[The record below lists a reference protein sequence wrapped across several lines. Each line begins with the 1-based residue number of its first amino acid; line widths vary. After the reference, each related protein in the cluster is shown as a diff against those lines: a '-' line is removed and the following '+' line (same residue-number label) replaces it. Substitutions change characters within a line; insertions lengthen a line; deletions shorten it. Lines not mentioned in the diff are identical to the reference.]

1 MKEWSRLGKKR
12 RRKNY
17 LGVLG
22 HVNMD
27 IIYRVPRLPS
37 PGRSINAESVEIQ
50 FGGTAGNIAVHSA
63 RLGVPTALGCYLG
76 EDFDASFSSLLNENA
91 VDTYD
96 AIICRSDRTP
106 RCHIFDDGREQSY
119 VIEQGAMDSTSE
131 LPLWEHA
138 VADSSVV
145 HVGTGDPRRYRR
157 AVAGTDY
164 NFDPGQ
170 EISYRYAPGIF
181 RELLSGCNIFF
192 SNEKE
197 IRTALKLMS
206 LKNENELAN
215 YCRTV
220 LKTAGRKGTYV
231 ITSDSFHVVRAAS
244 VEQLVDT
251 IGAGDAFRAG
261 FYAALYRKKDMIS
274 AVQIGNTMAA
284 MSLSGKGG
292 ISQSVSWENLL
303 LRWKDEYG

>member
-1 MKEWSRLGKKR
+1 MKEWSRLGRR
-12 RRKNY
+12 RRKRNY

-37 PGRSINAESVEIQ
+37 PGLSINAESVDIQ

-76 EDFDASFSSLLNENA
+76 RDFDASFSRLLQESA

-96 AIICRSDRTP
+96 AILSSADRTP
-106 RCHIFDDGREQSY
+106 RCHIFDDGREQTY
-119 VIEQGAMDSTSE
+119 VIEQGAMDSRSE

-138 VADSSVV
+138 VGSSSIV
-145 HVGTGDPRRYRR
+145 HVGTGDPERYRR
-157 AVAGTDY
+157 AVSGRDY

-170 EISYRYAPGIF
+170 EISYRYTPGIF
-181 RELLSGCNIFF
+181 RELLSGCSIFF
-192 SNEKE
+192 GNEKE
-197 IRTALKLMS
+197 IRTAVKLMS
-206 LKNENELAN
+206 IKDEKELAD
-215 YCRTV
+215 YCQAV
-220 LKTAGRKGTYV
+220 VKTSGRRGTRI
-231 ITSDSFHVVRAAS
+231 ITADAVHMVRAAT
-244 VEQLVDT
+244 VELLVDT

-261 FYAALYRKKDMIS
+261 FYAALYRGKELIS
-274 AVQIGNTMAA
+274 AVQMGNTMAA

-292 ISQSVSWENLL
+292 ISQAVG
-303 LRWKDEYG
+303 WKDLLIRWEKEYC